1 MNFKDVMAANDVKIA
16 ETRKRESLEKVVFWN
31 SDEKDTSYLTYFMTL
46 KQIERLEE
54 MCRELDFP
62 LNHIFVPHD
71 SETPIWEEQ
80 GKGKQ

>member
-31 SDEKDTSYLTYFMTL
+31 SDKNDTSYLTYFMTL

-62 LNHIFVPHD
+62 LNYILIPHD
-71 SETPIWEEQ
+71 NETPIWEE
-80 GKGKQ
+80 